1 MKVLVTGADGFV
13 GSWLTRR
20 LAADSHVV
28 VGTFRPGEDHRAAR
42 FTAAERDQVTWVPL
56 ELADDESVRRVAEG
70 GWDAVAHLA
79 AVSWVT
85 VAERSPGRA
94 WNENAG
100 GTARLTRALADAK
113 RAGDADPLVLVVS
126 SVEVYGPGPSVP
138 RREVEPPA
146 PVSAYASSKV
156 GAELAAL
163 VEWRRAGLRVVIARP
178 SPHSGRGQSERALIP
193 KYARRV
199 LTARRA
205 RAPAIATGLLDG
217 VRDFL
222 HVADVVEAYL
232 RLLTDGEPGE
242 AYNVSSGQ
250 PVGLQDLVARLCTL
264 SGWQPI
270 LEVDTTEVR
279 ADAVPWLVGD
289 ATKLREATG
298 WAPRRTLDQL
308 LQEVLDAQTS

>member
-1 MKVLVTGADGFV
+1 VKVLVTGADGFV

-20 LAADSHVV
+20 LVADSHVV
-28 VGTFRPGEDHRAAR
+28 VGTFRPGEDHRPAR
-42 FTAAERDQVTWVPL
+42 FTAAERERVTWVPL

-79 AVSWVT
+79 AMSWVT

-100 GTARLTRALADAK
+100 GTARLVRALAEGK

-126 SVEVYGPGPSVP
+126 SVEVYGPGPAVP
-138 RREVEPPA
+138 RKETEPPA
-146 PVSAYASSKV
+146 PVSAYAASKM

-178 SPHSGRGQSERALIP
+178 SPHTGRGQSERALIP

-199 LTARRA
+199 LMARRT
-205 RAPAIATGLLDG
+205 RAAAITTGQLDG

-222 HVADVVEAYL
+222 HVTDVVEAYL
-232 RLLTDGEPGE
+232 RLLMDGTPGE
-242 AYNVSSGQ
+242 VYNVSSGE
-250 PVGLQDLVARLCTL
+250 PVGLKDVVLRLCAL
-264 SGWQPI
+264 SGWQPV
-270 LEVDTTEVR
+270 LEVDAADVR

-289 ATKLREATG
+289 STKLRETTG
-298 WAPRRTLDQL
+298 WAPRRSLDQM
-308 LQEVLDAQTS
+308 LQDVLDAQTS

>member
-20 LAADSHVV
+20 LVADSHVV

-42 FTAAERDQVTWVPL
+42 FTPAERDRVTWVPL

-79 AVSWVT
+79 AISWVT

-100 GTARLTRALADAK
+100 GTARLVRALAEAK
-113 RAGDADPLVLVVS
+113 RAGDADPLVLVIS
-126 SVEVYGPGPSVP
+126 SVEVYGPGPAVP
-138 RREVEPPA
+138 RKETDLPA
-146 PVSAYASSKV
+146 PVSAYASSKM

-178 SPHSGRGQSERALIP
+178 SPHTGRGQSQRALIP

-199 LTARRA
+199 MMARRT
-205 RAPAIATGLLDG
+205 RAAAITTGLLDG

-222 HVADVVEAYL
+222 HVTDVVEAYL
-232 RLLTDGEPGE
+232 RLLMDGTPGE
-242 AYNVSSGQ
+242 VFNVSSGE
-250 PVGLQDLVARLCTL
+250 PIGLKDVVMRLCAL
-264 SGWQPI
+264 SGWQPV
-270 LEVDTTEVR
+270 LEVDAADVR
-279 ADAVPWLVGD
+279 PDAVPWLVGD
-289 ATKLREATG
+289 STKLREATG
-298 WAPRRTLDQL
+298 WAPRRSLDQM
-308 LQEVLDAQTS
+308 LQEVLDAQTG